1 MHTVAQYGYAV
12 SMTFAL
18 ITLLIAIIVGL
29 YAQIQLARAIGASVE
44 TDCGQLVMPKDEI
57 EVNWAFPAV
66 FLIAAVLWTLIGL
79 GFHHF
84 AVR

>member
-1 MHTVAQYGYAV
+1 MHTVAQYGYAF
-12 SMTFAL
+12 SMVFAL
-18 ITLLIAIIVGL
+18 IALLIAIIIGL
-29 YAQIQLARAIGASVE
+29 YAQIQLGRAIFATAES
-44 TDCGQLVMPKDEI
+44 DCGQVILDKSEV

-84 AVR
+84 AK